1 MGGCASTSPTM
12 GGGETTP
19 ATGAKVEIVAEGGI
33 AALSVRHLVERD
45 TRTFAYAHR
54 RLCTN
59 VCGAPMDTASGSLS
73 SARTDSLFAAV
84 LSDAQALP
92 KDDFGTTPNAAD
104 MMLYTIRLT
113 LDGRVRTI
121 RGDDGTLP
129 EPARKIMTEV
139 REAIS
144 AARAR

>member
-1 MGGCASTSPTM
+1 M

-19 ATGAKVEIVAEGGI
+19 ATGAKVEVIAEGGI

-45 TRTFAYAHR
+45 TRAFAYARR

-59 VCGAPMDTASGSLS
+59 ACGAPMDTASGSLS
-73 SARTDSLFAAV
+73 TARTDSLFTVV
-84 LSDAQALP
+84 LSDARALP
-92 KDDFGTTPNAAD
+92 KDDYGTTPNAAD

-129 EPARKIMTEV
+129 DPARKIMTEV